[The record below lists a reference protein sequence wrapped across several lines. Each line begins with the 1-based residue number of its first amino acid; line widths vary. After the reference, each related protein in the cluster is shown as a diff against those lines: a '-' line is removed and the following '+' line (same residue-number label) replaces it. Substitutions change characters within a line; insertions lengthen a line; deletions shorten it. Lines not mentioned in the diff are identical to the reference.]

1 MVFFRIVCRVLP
13 DKISS
18 VVSRLLVPRLISQST
33 IEELEDIFK
42 KVNFV

>member
-1 MVFFRIVCRVLP
+1 MVFFSMVCSVLP

-18 VVSRLLVPRLISQST
+18 VVNRLLVPRLINQST
-33 IEELEDIFK
+33 IEELEDIKK